1 MNIHYA
7 ASFLGILKI
16 ARGNECIRDE
26 YIQISNAIKIG
37 MHVPLKYKSQS

>member
-1 MNIHYA
+1 MEAMNMHYP

-16 ARGNECIRDE
+16 AQGNVCIQDE

-37 MHVPLKYKSQS
+37 MQIPLK